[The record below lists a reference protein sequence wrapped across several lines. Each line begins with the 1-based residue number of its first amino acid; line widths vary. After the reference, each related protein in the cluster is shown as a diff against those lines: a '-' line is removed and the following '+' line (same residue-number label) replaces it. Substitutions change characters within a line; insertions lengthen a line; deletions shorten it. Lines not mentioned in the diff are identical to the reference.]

1 MGCSEVSGNCL
12 EHPCSQLP
20 LKTATGKTPNRLPLI
35 RLSIFV
41 VSTLLMAVIKKAVSR
56 QPSAVSI
63 FLLTTDY

>member
-1 MGCSEVSGNCL
+1 VSGSCF

-41 VSTLLMAVIKKAVSR
+41 VSTLLMAVIENVKLKKLKTQAFNAMI
-56 QPSAVSI
+56 Q
-63 FLLTTDY
+63 FLE